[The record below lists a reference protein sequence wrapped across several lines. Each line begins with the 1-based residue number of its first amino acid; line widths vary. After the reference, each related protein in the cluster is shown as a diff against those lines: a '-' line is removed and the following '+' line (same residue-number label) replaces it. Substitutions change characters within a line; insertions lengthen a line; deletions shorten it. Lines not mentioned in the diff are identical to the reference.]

1 LIAVGSTV
9 DKTSQNQATAGI
21 LTIWVCLKH
30 GHRWVSH
37 NVFFSSWITFFFCN
51 QKYGIWG
58 SPAEKNHRQT
68 DAANF
73 PDALR
78 VAPVCSSNACTSHQI
93 QQRLDLTGL

>member
-1 LIAVGSTV
+1 MSQAWAPMGIAQSLLFIM
-9 DKTSQNQATAGI
+9 DH
-21 LTIWVCLKH
+21 L
-30 GHRWVSH
+30 
-37 NVFFSSWITFFFCN
+37 FFCN